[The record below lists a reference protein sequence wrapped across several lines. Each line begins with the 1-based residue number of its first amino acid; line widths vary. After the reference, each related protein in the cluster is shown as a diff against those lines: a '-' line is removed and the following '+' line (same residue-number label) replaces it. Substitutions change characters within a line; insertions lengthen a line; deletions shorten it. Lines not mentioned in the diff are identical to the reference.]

1 MTIQEEDT
9 EHSVQKKTPLKN
21 AINRSAKAAF
31 LILSLAFSRGTIRE
45 RKRVRGERRRGKKK
59 WERREKEKR
68 KGKKRGWERMKE
80 TRGRKKREKEGIGRG
95 RDAQVPAAQ
104 LVATLPTRSL
114 PPQATRRQRA
124 HPQLQAGPALHTRT
138 ASVSAFAG
146 DNLEPALFRSGGAL
160 LRVANNTTPSAC
172 PSPRAPLPA
181 VSTAP
186 RPGFI
191 ARRQRSEP

>member
-1 MTIQEEDT
+1 MRKE
-9 EHSVQKKTPLKN
+9 
-21 AINRSAKAAF
+21 
-31 LILSLAFSRGTIRE
+31 RE
-45 RKRVRGERRRGKKK
+45 R
-59 WERREKEKR
+59 KEKR
-68 KGKKRGWERMKE
+68 KEERVRKNERNERKKE
-80 TRGRKKREKEGIGRG
+80 TRGRKKGEKEGIGRG